1 MEKVN
6 NHCEICK
13 MVMPYC
19 LCNSCK
25 KDNPDEACCRKHQT
39 SGCMVKTCPDYES
52 DKEKKGYDF

>member
-1 MEKVN
+1 
-6 NHCEICK
+6 